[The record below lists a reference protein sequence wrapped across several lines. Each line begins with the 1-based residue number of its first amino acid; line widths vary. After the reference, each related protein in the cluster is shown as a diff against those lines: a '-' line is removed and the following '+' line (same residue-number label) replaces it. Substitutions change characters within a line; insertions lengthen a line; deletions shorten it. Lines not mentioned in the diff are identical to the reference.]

1 MKTKFIEENICAY
14 IQFIFH
20 LKSYMKLV
28 CLNATLRKYQD
39 TDLFGMKNSVFRLTY
54 HQLAESDIV

>member
-1 MKTKFIEENICAY
+1 MCLH

-39 TDLFGMKNSVFRLTY
+39 IDLFGMKNSVFRLTY